1 VCCAAAASP
10 AAYRSRAHRSTLGG
24 RAIAARGSGRPLAPA
39 SALPPS
45 SWSSS
50 AVAYPAAAAAIGA
63 PPIPA
68 MTDLAGCLGAPARA
82 APAAA
87 APAAAAAASASAASA
102 SAPTS
107 PYSTS
112 AAAAPTPSPANN
124 NNNTTTSPPRPKSQN
139 NNNVAPLAYE
149 LVQGNIVRFL
159 PEGQQRGAPTA
170 VLVHGILGNR
180 RNLASFAHT
189 LVEAF
194 PSWQVLLVDLR
205 CHGESAASSGGG
217 TPVNGP
223 HTVATAAR
231 DVLGLLRAQRL
242 FPHMLIGHSFGGKV
256 VISMAQQFAEAC
268 NPNSGDFAA
277 GGGSGSGSGSGSSM
291 SSMDGGGGG
300 WARGSTTTTLPRPV
314 QVWVLDTL
322 PGEVRQGD
330 VSGSP
335 RSQRPGRQGRDDDDL
350 EATLPPPASAEE
362 QALLQQQRRDHP
374 ADLIQALRLL
384 PTPVPSRNAVLEHLT
399 RAGFSAAVARWMT
412 TNLRPSA
419 TPGASAA
426 RDLAWTFDV
435 DGLADMYR
443 SYEAADLWPLLETPP
458 QGLRVDFVRAE
469 GSTFRWAGP
478 DRDRLERLGH
488 RVHVLRNSGH
498 WVHTDNPQGLVE
510 LMSETFHSQ
519 VDLRVRRVAAPSPQP
534 PL

>member
-1 VCCAAAASP
+1 
-10 AAYRSRAHRSTLGG
+10 
-24 RAIAARGSGRPLAPA
+24 
-39 SALPPS
+39 
-45 SWSSS
+45 
-50 AVAYPAAAAAIGA
+50 
-63 PPIPA
+63 
-68 MTDLAGCLGAPARA
+68 M
-82 APAAA
+82 
-87 APAAAAAASASAASA
+87 
-102 SAPTS
+102 
-107 PYSTS
+107 
-112 AAAAPTPSPANN
+112 
-124 NNNTTTSPPRPKSQN
+124 
-139 NNNVAPLAYE
+139 
-149 LVQGNIVRFL
+149 RFL
-159 PEGQQRGAPTA
+159 PEAQQRGAPTA

-217 TPVNGP
+217 TPPQGP
-223 HTVATAAR
+223 HSVATAAR
-231 DVLGLLRAQRL
+231 DVLGLLRAERL

-256 VISMAQQFAEAC
+256 VMSMAQQFAEAC
-268 NPNSGDFAA
+268 NPSSA
-277 GGGSGSGSGSGSSM
+277 SSSSGSSL
-291 SSMDGGGGG
+291 SSADGG
-300 WARGSTTTTLPRPV
+300 ADRPTTTTSLPRPV

-335 RSQRPGRQGRDDDDL
+335 RSQRPPSSSASRLHGHHHDDDL
-350 EATLPPPASAEE
+350 DALLPPPETAEA

-384 PTPVPSRNAVLEHLT
+384 PTPVPSRNAVLDHLT
-399 RAGFSAAVARWMT
+399 RAGFSAPVARWMT
-412 TNLRPSA
+412 TNLRPA
-419 TPGASAA
+419 VPGGSAA

-443 SYEAADLWPLLETPP
+443 SYEAADLWPLLESPP

-478 DRDRLERLGH
+478 DRARLEALGH

-510 LMSETFHSQ
+510 LMAETFHAQ
-519 VDLRVRRVAAPSPQP
+519 VDLRVRRSPGPSPQP